1 MKIGIIGPG
10 NMGMGLARLWA
21 AEGNEVKLSYSRSE
35 DKLEA
40 LAAELGPNGSWGTVR
55 EAVEFGDVVVLAT
68 PWWATPQA
76 LAAAGDSLEGR
87 VLVDV
92 TNPLKEDFSGL
103 EVGKNDSGGE
113 TVQRT
118 SGARVVKAYN
128 TIFARVLEEGGRDY
142 GHHKV
147 ALFYA
152 GDDAEAKEIVA
163 GLIEQTGFR
172 AVDAGP
178 LRSARYL
185 EPLVLLNVE
194 LARTRKLKP
203 DYAITLVEK

>member
-21 AEGNEVKLSYSRSE
+21 AEDNEIMLSYSRSN

-40 LAAELGPNGSWGTVR
+40 LAEELGPNGSWGTAE
-55 EAVEFGDVVVLAT
+55 EAAKFGDVVVLAT
-68 PWWATPQA
+68 PWWATQQA
-76 LAAAGDSLEGR
+76 LAATNGALEGK
-87 VLVDV
+87 VVIDV

-113 TVQRT
+113 VVQRT
-118 SGARVVKAYN
+118 SGAKVVKAYN
-128 TIFARVLEEGGRDY
+128 SIFAKTLPAEAHDY
-142 GHHKV
+142 GHHHP

-152 GDDAEAKEIVA
+152 GDDADAKEIVA
-163 GLIEQTGFR
+163 GLIDQTGFR
-172 AVDAGP
+172 PVDAGP

-185 EPLVLLNVE
+185 EPLVMLDVE
-194 LARTRKLKP
+194 LGRTRKLKP
-203 DYAITLVEK
+203 DWMVTLIEK